1 MSFTVRSWGTATP
14 LPGEEL
20 RKHNVVVTYHQN
32 VYSGEKERGKER
44 QRDRKQ
50 LRKKKRYLTSLL
62 NCLAVAVH
70 RKLTKYQNLPRGQKY
85 EMTIVSCYVLL

>member
-1 MSFTVRSWGTATP
+1 MPFAVRSWGTAIP
-14 LPGEEL
+14 LAGEEL

-32 VYSGEKERGKER
+32 IYSGEKDRGKKRER
-44 QRDRKQ
+44 EKEI
-50 LRKKKRYLTSLL
+50 KKEKSYLTSLL
-62 NCLAVAVH
+62 NCLAVAAH